1 MTKNTLPRASITR
14 SDKRHL
20 FEWLVKT
27 IGNRTDVTTKHMSNN
42 TFILIVGK
50 SSIELP
56 YDYWTEWTLGEIV
69 DYTREVIL

>member
-1 MTKNTLPRASITR
+1 MSRYSNITR

-27 IGNRTDVTTKHMSNN
+27 IGDRLDVTTKHMSDG
-42 TFILIVGK
+42 TFTLTVGK

-56 YDYWTEWTLGEIV
+56 YDYWTEWTLGEMI
-69 DYTREVIL
+69 DYVREVIL

>member
-1 MTKNTLPRASITR
+1 MSRSNNNNITR

-27 IGNRTDVTTKHMSNN
+27 IGNRTDVTTKHMSDS
-42 TFILIVGK
+42 TFVLIVGK

-56 YDYWTEWTLGEIV
+56 YDYWTEWTLGEMV